1 MTTKISKEG
10 GIHVMDIGADCDE
23 WHHVADGI
31 DMRVLRVCQATG
43 VWAVLYRVKAGTLA
57 ARHKHFGSSETYVIS
72 GKLLVEGG
80 AEKGGKTLNA
90 GDYLC
95 EPNNLRVH
103 EATYFPEDT
112 LQLYIHKGPIMYLND
127 DDSCKFILDWSNIK
141 QFAPQLTQKKAD
153 EKQAA

>member
-1 MTTKISKEG
+1 MTTRVSKEG
-10 GIHVMDIGADCDE
+10 GIHVMDIGGDCDE
-23 WHHVADGI
+23 WHDVADGI
-31 DMRVLRVCQATG
+31 QMRVLRTCQATG
-43 VWAVLYRVKAGTLA
+43 VWAVLYKVKAGTLA

-80 AEKGGKTLNA
+80 EEKGGKTLNA

-112 LQLYIHKGPIMYLND
+112 LQLYIHKGPIMYLD
-127 DDSCKFILDWSNIK
+127 DEGNNKFILDWSNIQ
-141 QFAPQLTQKKAD
+141 QFAPQLTQKAKEKA
-153 EKQAA
+153 AA